1 MARLPRENVDFLL
14 RLVLHRWVIR
24 SSQLHLIPPDGNIPS
39 GKSSLL
45 YKWRVLLENNSAVD
59 YVTSVPLMQTDEFGK
74 EGTLNVS
81 VVVSNKVSVL
91 LGNYEPLRPGSLP
104 PTTHTVMIDDGMRYG
119 DPHCEAML
127 GTPAY

>member
-14 RLVLHRWVIR
+14 WLVLHRWVIR

-45 YKWRVLLENNSAVD
+45 YKWRVLLANNSAVD
-59 YVTSVPLMQTDEFGK
+59 YITSVPLMQTDEFEK

-81 VVVSNKVSVL
+81 VVVSNKGEIFPPPPPLARSNTSSL
-91 LGNYEPLRPGSLP
+91 KIPLGVTLIRLILARREKF
-104 PTTHTVMIDDGMRYG
+104 I
-119 DPHCEAML
+119 
-127 GTPAY
+127 